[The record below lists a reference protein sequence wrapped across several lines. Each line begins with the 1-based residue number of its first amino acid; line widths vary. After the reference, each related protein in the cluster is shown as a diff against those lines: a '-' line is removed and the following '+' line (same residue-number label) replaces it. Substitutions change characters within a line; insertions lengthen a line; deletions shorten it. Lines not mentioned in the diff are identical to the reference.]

1 MKLNDIVFIDS
12 LPSIDLHG
20 FDAEY
25 AKIKINEFIKD
36 NYIMGNENIVIVH
49 GIGGGTIKKAT
60 LETLSKN
67 KLVIDYKIF
76 SGNVG
81 CTIVE
86 IMKKKM

>member
-1 MKLNDIVFIDS
+1 MRLNEIVFIDS
-12 LPSIDLHG
+12 LPSLDLHG
-20 FDAEY
+20 YDSDY

-49 GIGGGTIKKAT
+49 GIGTGVIKRT
-60 LETLSKN
+60 TQNILSKN
-67 KLVIDYKIF
+67 KYIKDYKIF

-86 IMKKKM
+86 LIKK